1 MCESNLG
8 RWDPITP
15 AGAAD
20 VLSGLQCPWWIAGG
34 WAIDLHVGRQTRDHD
49 DIDVLILRE
58 DQLALQRQLAGWDLQ
73 PPTLPAS
80 FGRGARGRCCR
91 QLCVTSGVRRTPTS
105 MWCLQ
110 LMIDDAKAGVWTYR
124 RDARV
129 RRPVAENCTG
139 APQMPHQRVL
149 APEVQ
154 LLHKS
159 RRPRPKDEAD
169 LLAVRPHLDLGQKR
183 WLEAALSLVSAWTP
197 VARIPLT
204 TDDDPDGPPV
214 SPRVAV
220 SGTRKPPVD
229 KHFRVQG
236 ACRWSRLGWVH
247 GGDLLRGGLGGG
259 GRRLR
264 RCCGG

>member
-1 MCESNLG
+1 MESNLG

-34 WAIDLHVGRQTRDHD
+34 WAIDLHVGHQTRDHD

-58 DQLALQRQLAGWDLQ
+58 DQLALQRQLAGWDLHAAD
-73 PPTLPAS
+73 PPGVLRPWRPWEVLPA
-80 FGRGARGRCCR
+80 AVHDIWC
-91 QLCVTSGVRRTPTS
+91 RRTPTS
-105 MWCLQ
+105 PWCLQ
-110 LMIDDAKAGVWTYR
+110 IMIDDAEDGVWTYR

-129 RRPVAENCTG
+129 RRPVAELHG
-139 APQMPHQRVL
+139 AASDADQRVL

-183 WLEAALSLVSAWTP
+183 WLEAALSLVSPGHPW
-197 VARIPLT
+197 
-204 TDDDPDGPPV
+204 
-214 SPRVAV
+214 
-220 SGTRKPPVD
+220 
-229 KHFRVQG
+229 
-236 ACRWSRLGWVH
+236 LGS
-247 GGDLLRGGLGGG
+247 L
-259 GRRLR
+259 
-264 RCCGG
+264 